1 MADTGS
7 TDAATAKGTVA
18 VDPIAASEQDG
29 KWWKHDEALN
39 YEKDLRPH
47 EAEENQDNEID
58 GNARDS
64 ESSISQQHVKHV
76 QVSLADRDKPETSV
90 TNAILH
96 GLDYVYFHSS
106 YKNQQNPIPLPKPQ
120 RLSCSFGE
128 GPFGLKIREKVNRG
142 GEMYVEIERIEPG
155 GQAEKLNALQVLDRI
170 KRVGDTDVKGLG
182 FFLVIEILKG
192 ATRPLVLEFERPL
205 NSNMLTDPFT
215 IIDTDV
221 LHFFIGIASNAEEP
235 IKSKANVFLEATAD
249 QWQRR
254 QKSELYYGK
263 DTRLFDNV
271 KEVLECMREIY
282 CIEQI
287 GRKPRGKKEFETH
300 IKEQLNDMFTSE
312 EWFGIDPDQTNDES
326 DNPKLN
332 QDKGQ
337 LALSSALRLTFYSN
351 AIDINVGN
359 YKFAS
364 FLKLLPL
371 CRPYR
376 QYSDIIAGSRNLPN
390 SSGEKVY
397 QDQLE
402 LIFTLIFTLSNFGDL
417 QLSRQLLPDEYNF
430 LASESVLKH
439 ASEAAIKDISH
450 LGQLARILFCLR
462 IFGMTEKAH
471 PTFKHYVQQ
480 IIEMQRKD
488 GSFATML
495 LRDAEDDKNTL
506 GVTTLSELSKCL
518 STNAMVICALS
529 PRVFRGF
536 GPSVPGSLNVLRQ
549 LIVKDGRKETVVD
562 TSTGFKVSISA
573 TGISATTLSNQ
584 NAVLNLYP
592 KAADMKKSNSIKM
605 PLKRKAALR
614 LDKLLDF
621 KRKQMAM
628 TSSQWEKY
636 KKAGGYEN
644 MRGLGLEKR
653 AYFQMCKKLTG
664 RMKSLHNFSRKLE
677 KYHINNGGANVNTI
691 IDSIDFDEVTVEHGG
706 SEINLFNLFKQ
717 VGAEGGMYVDREDEW
732 WNKQAYKLEIL
743 SGAIN
748 RGSVLRKIYERYL
761 EGFERKIMSE
771 GVFK

>member
-1 MADTGS
+1 MADTISNES
-7 TDAATAKGTVA
+7 TMAKNTVA
-18 VDPIAASEQDG
+18 EDLNAASEQDG
-29 KWWKHDEALN
+29 KWWKHDDALN
-39 YEKDLRPH
+39 YEKDLHPQAA
-47 EAEENQDNEID
+47 AEEEDKKVGGKPQSK
-58 GNARDS
+58 DS
-64 ESSISQQHVKHV
+64 NIKQQPRHV
-76 QVSLADRDKPETSV
+76 QVFLEDRDKPEAVLTDTIS
-90 TNAILH
+90 H
-96 GLDYVYFHSS
+96 GLDYVYFHSA
-106 YKNQQNPIPLPKPQ
+106 YKNQRNPVPLPKPQ
-120 RLSCSFGE
+120 RISCSFGE
-128 GPFGLKIREKVNRG
+128 GSFGLKIRDKVNRG
-142 GEMYVEIERIEPG
+142 GEMYVEVESIEPG
-155 GQAEKLNALQVLDRI
+155 GQAEKQNKLQILDQI
-170 KRVGDTDVKGLG
+170 IQVGDTDVRGLG
-182 FFLVIEILKG
+182 FTLVVESLQS
-192 ATRPLVLEFERPL
+192 APRPVVLTFERPL
-205 NSNMLTDPFT
+205 NSNVLTDPFT

-221 LHFFIGIASNAEEP
+221 LKFFVGVASNAVEP

-300 IKEQLNDMFTSE
+300 IREQLNDMFTNE
-312 EWFGIDPDQTNDES
+312 DWYGIDPDQTNDENDKS
-326 DNPKLN
+326 RLN
-332 QDKGQ
+332 QDTGQ
-337 LALSSALRLTFYSN
+337 LILSSALRLTFYSN
-351 AIDINVGN
+351 ATDINIGN
-359 YKFAS
+359 YKFNH
-364 FLKLLPL
+364 FLKLLPM
-371 CRPYR
+371 CKPYR
-376 QYSDIIAGSRNLPN
+376 EYLDIINGSMNLSN
-390 SSGEKVY
+390 TSGEKVY

-417 QLSRQLLPDEYNF
+417 QLSRHLLPDEYNF
-430 LASESVLKH
+430 LASEAVLKH
-439 ASEAAIKDISH
+439 AFEAATKNISC

-462 IFGMTEKAH
+462 IFGMTEKTH

-480 IIEMQRKD
+480 IAGMQRKD
-488 GSFATML
+488 GSFVTML
-495 LRDAEDDKNTL
+495 LRNNKDDKNSSSI
-506 GVTTLSELSKCL
+506 TTLSELSNNF
-518 STNAMVICALS
+518 SNNAMVICALC

-536 GPSVPGSLNVLRQ
+536 GPSIPGSLNVLRQ
-549 LIVKDGRKETVVD
+549 LIVKDGRKETIVD
-562 TSTGFKVSISA
+562 ASTGFKVSMSA
-573 TGISATTLSNQ
+573 TGTNATTLSNQ
-584 NAVLNLYP
+584 KAILNLYP

-628 TSSQWEKY
+628 TSSQWKKY

-677 KYHINNGGANVNTI
+677 KYHINHGGANVNAI

-706 SEINLFNLFKQ
+706 SEINLFDLFKQ

-771 GVFK
+771 SVFK